1 MAVQEVREYATL
13 SLMPNISYKI
23 IQHLMTDERAEM
35 LWKLLKYQ
43 DADAWQQPNL
53 TKEEKA
59 ALIYNGQPD
68 QSEYSVFLDF
78 MMDDADTEMKTFL
91 RIYPSEVYPRSRVVS
106 ICNVTFEVFTHSKI
120 NHLSNYTTR
129 VDDIIQTLIQ
139 VLNGTDIGGVGVLY
153 FDNQGSAYDKI
164 QTIGQKPYKGKLLKM
179 SVNVG

>member
-91 RIYPSEVYPRSRVVS
+91 RIYPSEVYPTNRTTGL
-106 ICNVTFEVFTHSKI
+106 CNVTFEVYTHSQI

-129 VDDIIQTLIQ
+129 VDIIIQTLLE
-139 VLNGTDIGGVGVLY
+139 VLNGADVGGVGVLF
-153 FDNQGSAYDKI
+153 FDREASAYNQI
-164 QTIGQKPYKGKLLKM
+164 QTIGQKPFKGKMLRM
-179 SVNVG
+179 SVILG